1 MRTRTGSEPVTA
13 RSALRM
19 RFWLALWGVI
29 WTGAGTV
36 AFALAGRPWWA
47 LACAVLLLIVVTD
60 LFVILRRF
68 RQGPRFQPDRDTGP
82 YPPKHGP
89 NVILEEDRERR
100 RDLLR
105 QRRNRTG
112 SGVGGAGRGS

>member
-13 RSALRM
+13 RSPLRM
-19 RFWLALWGVI
+19 RFWLSLWGVF

-36 AFALAGRPWWA
+36 VFALAGRPWWA

-60 LFVILRRF
+60 LVVILRHF
-68 RQGPRFQPDRDTGP
+68 RQGPRFQPGRDVGP
-82 YPPKHGP
+82 YPPGHGP
-89 NVILEEDRERR
+89 NVILTEDRERE
-100 RDLLR
+100 RDLIR

-112 SGVGGAGRGS
+112 MGGGRRRS

>member
-1 MRTRTGSEPVTA
+1 MPTRTGSEPVTA

-19 RFWLALWGVI
+19 RFWLSVWGLI
-29 WTGAGTV
+29 CTGVGTV

-60 LFVILRRF
+60 LFVILRRM
-68 RQGPRFQPDRDTGP
+68 RQGPRFQPDRGIGP
-82 YPPKHGP
+82 RPPGHGP
-89 NVILEEDRERR
+89 AVPLEEDRERE
-100 RDLLR
+100 RDLVR

-112 SGVGGAGRGS
+112 VGVGRRRHT